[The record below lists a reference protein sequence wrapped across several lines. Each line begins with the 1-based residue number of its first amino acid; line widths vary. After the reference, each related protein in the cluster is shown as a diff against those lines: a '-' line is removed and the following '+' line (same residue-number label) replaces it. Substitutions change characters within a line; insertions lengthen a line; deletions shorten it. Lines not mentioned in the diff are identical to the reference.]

1 MVSAVLSTCSL
12 FSWMHR
18 SPCVT
23 EKSPLEEIG
32 SGLWM
37 CIINC
42 ATGQAARAVLCR
54 GQQLQWVTAPL
65 SFVGRAGHEVRP
77 SHTLWRSGRKLPP
90 GNIPKS
96 QYHHPKESKEE
107 TAVALPAPQVPF
119 CWSEIQRA
127 WWEVA
132 IWIQAVCYPSQ
143 QIILP
148 AQPTCYQ
155 SLYTR
160 APAGVQCVQWEIP
173 HF

>member
-1 MVSAVLSTCSL
+1 MLLTQLDAPQSMYDREISTWGNWKWPLDVHHELC
-12 FSWMHR
+12 HR
-18 SPCVT
+18 QSS
-23 EKSPLEEIG
+23 KS
-32 SGLWM
+32 
-37 CIINC
+37 C
-42 ATGQAARAVLCR
+42 A
-54 GQQLQWVTAPL
+54 LQRTAPL

-77 SHTLWRSGRKLPP
+77 SRTLWRSGRKLPP

-107 TAVALPAPQVPF
+107 NAVALPAPQVPF

-127 WWEVA
+127 WWEAA

-148 AQPTCYQ
+148 AQPSCYQ

-160 APAGVQCVQWEIP
+160 GPAGVQCVQWEIP